1 MLFSYKS
8 INKYIKMKFNRILE
22 QYVKESE
29 ALTKIMLKVDPANS
43 VNRDY
48 RDLDGYEG
56 YILKES
62 DNIWSVLFENID
74 IPIMDVPFS
83 VIQVVD
89 IPCDET
95 FNSVKLLGLKAIE
108 ERKGLTMEVISKIQ
122 ACNSVD
128 FLEQYLKEEGLN
140 DSEIKDVYKKALL
153 SGTVNESILKG
164 VGTGFK
170 VAKTI
175 LQPDYAVAGLINKGI
190 EKYRGKKA
198 EIAGNIKNTLGF
210 GAKNTSQDQNRDKNK
225 PQNKTGSLTAP
236 PREIASRV
244 DSAAVVPYPNNSSLI
259 GYFRSGN
266 VSDKFKAYK
275 NNNSWYLHNT
285 VTDDIFKL
293 TSDPANT
300 RSSQVQIGNRISAP
314 VDPTKAAAYFNGNA
328 FANEM
333 SSNINN
339 MSFIGKSL
347 ASIA

>member
-1 MLFSYKS
+1 ME
-8 INKYIKMKFNRILE
+8 FNRILE

-56 YILKES
+56 YILKE
-62 DNIWSVLFENID
+62 NNNKWSVLFESVD

-122 ACNSVD
+122 ACSSID

-153 SGTVNESILKG
+153 SGTVNESLKA
-164 VGTGFK
+164 VGKGFK
-170 VAKTI
+170 IAKNI
-175 LQPDYAVAGLINKGI
+175 LQPDYFVAGLINKGV
-190 EKYRGKKA
+190 EKYKEKYKEKKN
-198 EIAGNIKNTLGF
+198 EIGSNIKNTLGF
-210 GAKNTSQDQNRDKNK
+210 GANNASQDKNKSK
-225 PQNKTGSLTAP
+225 PQNKTGTIIAP
-236 PREIASRV
+236 PLAPPHEIASRV
-244 DSAAVVPYPNNSSLI
+244 DSAAVVSYPNNSYLI
-259 GYFRSGN
+259 GYFNSGK

-275 NNNSWYLHNT
+275 NNNSRYLHNT
-285 VTDDIFKL
+285 VTEDIFKL
-293 TSDPANT
+293 TSDPVNT

-314 VDPTKAAAYFNGNA
+314 VDHTKAATYFNGNA

-333 SSNINN
+333 NSNINN

-347 ASIA
+347 VSIA

>member
-1 MLFSYKS
+1 
-8 INKYIKMKFNRILE
+8 MKFNRILE

-108 ERKGLTMEVISKIQ
+108 ERKGLTMEIMSKIQ
-122 ACNSVD
+122 ACNSID

-153 SGTVNESILKG
+153 SSAVNESITDALWDGAKW
-164 VGTGFK
+164 
-170 VAKTI
+170 VAKKSI
-175 LQPDYAVAGLINKGI
+175 PPEIFSLAAGLKDAKDNRGMPAKKVSPFYLDYAFQTAADDLKDKFNVRK
-190 EKYRGKKA
+190 
-198 EIAGNIKNTLGF
+198 
-210 GAKNTSQDQNRDKNK
+210 RDSGDGDCVKIQRNF
-225 PQNKTGSLTAP
+225 N
-236 PREIASRV
+236 ASRKIKI
-244 DSAAVVPYPNNSSLI
+244 DI
-259 GYFRSGN
+259 RQGR
-266 VSDKFKAYK
+266 DQ
-275 NNNSWYLHNT
+275 
-285 VTDDIFKL
+285 TDDIL
-293 TSDPANT
+293 N
-300 RSSQVQIGNRISAP
+300 
-314 VDPTKAAAYFNGNA
+314 YFNTMKVCKEYLTYNEATGDIFKPEMRNGIIESIELCNQKYINTNSLDKVKVKSFFDNLGARGANDIRQSQQFSFFNNA
-328 FANEM
+328 KFR
-333 SSNINN
+333 I
-339 MSFIGKSL
+339 
-347 ASIA
+347 

>member
-1 MLFSYKS
+1 ME
-8 INKYIKMKFNRILE
+8 FNRILE

-29 ALTKIMLKVDPANS
+29 ALTRIMLKVDPANS

-56 YILKES
+56 YILKE
-62 DNIWSVLFENID
+62 NNNKWSVLFESVD

-122 ACNSVD
+122 ACSSID

-153 SGTVNESILKG
+153 SGTVNESLKA
-164 VGTGFK
+164 VGK
-170 VAKTI
+170 IAKNI
-175 LQPDYAVAGLINKGI
+175 LQPDYYVAGLINKGV
-190 EKYRGKKA
+190 EKYRDKKK
-198 EIAGNIKNTLGF
+198 EIEGNIKNTLGF
-210 GAKNTSQDQNRDKNK
+210 GANNASQDKNK
-225 PQNKTGSLTAP
+225 SKPQDKTGNIIAP
-236 PREIASRV
+236 PHEIASKV
-244 DSAAVVPYPNNSSLI
+244 NSAAVVPYLNNSSLI
-259 GYFRSGN
+259 GYFNSGK

-275 NNNSWYLHNT
+275 NNNSRYLHNT

-293 TSDPANT
+293 TPAPADN
-300 RSSQVQIGNRISAP
+300 RYSQVQIGNRISAA
-314 VDPTKAAAYFNGNA
+314 VDPNKAAAYFNDNA
-328 FANEM
+328 FASEM
-333 SSNINN
+333 NSNINN
-339 MSFIGKSL
+339 MKFIKNAL
-347 ASIA
+347 TNIIP

>member
-1 MLFSYKS
+1 
-8 INKYIKMKFNRILE
+8 MKFNRILE

-48 RDLDGYEG
+48 RDFDGYEG

-62 DNIWSVLFENID
+62 NNIWSVLFENID

-108 ERKGLTMEVISKIQ
+108 ERKGLTMEIMSKIQ
-122 ACNSVD
+122 ACSSID

-175 LQPDYAVAGLINKGI
+175 LQPDYAVAGLINKGVD
-190 EKYRGKKA
+190 KYQDKKA
-198 EIAGNIKNTLGF
+198 EIKGNIKKAFGF
-210 GAKNTSQDQNRDKNK
+210 GAKNTSQDQNKDKNK
-225 PQNKTGSLTAP
+225 PQNKPGSLTAP

-244 DSAAVVPYPNNSSLI
+244 DNATPTSYDASSGLITYINSNNIPSNVYKSYKDSNNNIRYYHNTTTNDIIKITPTTDPRKYNIRFGNLYSAAPDPVKSKEYFEKVFPSESAANNI
-259 GYFRSGN
+259 RF
-266 VSDKFKAYK
+266 
-275 NNNSWYLHNT
+275 HN
-285 VTDDIFKL
+285 K
-293 TSDPANT
+293 
-300 RSSQVQIGNRISAP
+300 R
-314 VDPTKAAAYFNGNA
+314 
-328 FANEM
+328 
-333 SSNINN
+333 
-339 MSFIGKSL
+339 L
-347 ASIA
+347 ADFT

>member
-1 MLFSYKS
+1 
-8 INKYIKMKFNRILE
+8 MKFNRILE

-56 YILKES
+56 YILKENN
-62 DNIWSVLFENID
+62 NIWSVLFENID

-108 ERKGLTMEVISKIQ
+108 ERKGLTMEIMSKIQ
-122 ACNSVD
+122 ACSSID

-175 LQPDYAVAGLINKGI
+175 LQPDYAVAGLINKGVD
-190 EKYRGKKA
+190 KYRGKKA
-198 EIAGNIKNTLGF
+198 EIKGNIKKAFGF
-210 GAKNTSQDQNRDKNK
+210 VEPGKEDQDQNKDKNNL
-225 PQNKTGSLTAP
+225 QNKTGSMEAP
-236 PREIASRV
+236 RQEIALKV
-244 DSAAVVPYPNNSSLI
+244 DNATPTSYDASSELITYINSNNIPSNVFKSYKDSNNNIRYYHNTTTNDIIKITPTTDPRTYNIRFGNLYSAAPDPVKSKEYFEKVFPSELAANNI
-259 GYFRSGN
+259 RF
-266 VSDKFKAYK
+266 
-275 NNNSWYLHNT
+275 HN
-285 VTDDIFKL
+285 
-293 TSDPANT
+293 
-300 RSSQVQIGNRISAP
+300 
-314 VDPTKAAAYFNGNA
+314 
-328 FANEM
+328 
-333 SSNINN
+333 
-339 MSFIGKSL
+339 KSL
-347 ASIA
+347 ADFT